1 MSIHYIRN
9 SMCLYI
15 YILLYICTYI
25 LYGEQFLL
33 RTTLNTPRLSAAQIF
48 IVSLILPL
56 SRQRTWLTTFA
67 CYHRVARTSLPFPS
81 STPHS
86 PSFYSSALPAFW
98 SAYLLNAFAMCAW
111 VCAWAR
117 NTNIKFHTAGIK
129 KRTLRCSKLAWDASK
144 LTLIEIEILASNVL
158 RFFFVLYCFKT
169 LRVTF

>member
-1 MSIHYIRN
+1 MFI
-9 SMCLYI
+9 CI
-15 YILLYICTYI
+15 YIIVYTYI

-81 STPHS
+81 STTHS

-111 VCAWAR
+111 VCACLCVCECAR